1 MIRVLLFET
10 ITTRKSKAVMSLL
23 TRNIPPDRLRR
34 NNLILLVCLV
44 VLVLFFPILSA
55 KRELLGNIIFTGI
68 ILAGIFSLNFT
79 EQTRKILIGTGGS
92 TLVLLWL
99 SFFFASRLW
108 VLLAF
113 INMFFYQIFI
123 LFFMIRHIARSRQ
136 VDGTIILNAV
146 NGYLIIGFMGALLL
160 TMAEIFELFILGV
173 DTPLIN
179 FAGEAPP
186 QFHDYLYFSFVTV
199 TTLGYGDITPANALA
214 KSIVFLLAIS
224 GQLYL
229 TLLVAMLVG
238 KYLSRPKE

>member
-1 MIRVLLFET
+1 MAWLERRIPLDR
-10 ITTRKSKAVMSLL
+10 L
-23 TRNIPPDRLRR
+23 TRNNIALLACL
-34 NNLILLVCLV
+34 LILI
-44 VLVLFFPILSA
+44 LFFPVFASRIRLALDLILSA
-55 KRELLGNIIFTGI
+55 IV
-68 ILAGIFSLNFT
+68 LASIFSLNFSPR
-79 EQTRKILIGTGGS
+79 TRTILITTGGM
-92 TLVLLWL
+92 TIGLLWV
-99 SFFFASRLW
+99 SFFFESQLW

-113 INMFFYQIFI
+113 FNLFFYLIVI
-123 LFFMIRHIARSRQ
+123 LFFMIRHIGRSRQ
-136 VDGTIILNAV
+136 VDGTMILNAV
-146 NGYLIIGFMGALLL
+146 NGYLIIGILGALLL